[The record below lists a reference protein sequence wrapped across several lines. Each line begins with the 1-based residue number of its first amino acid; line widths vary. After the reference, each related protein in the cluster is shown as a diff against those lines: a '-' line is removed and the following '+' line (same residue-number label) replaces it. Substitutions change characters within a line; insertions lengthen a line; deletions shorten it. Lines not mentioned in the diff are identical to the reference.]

1 MDKLKNWIQ
10 ENIHQMDVEEP
21 NAALWDRLKQGLSK
35 PAKHD
40 PLKTH
45 IAENRNELEIETPAV
60 QAWKKI
66 SSSIST
72 QKPAHVQH
80 LKKRIFYY
88 LSAAC
93 VLFIIGLGV
102 FRYVRDVPARQGEE
116 VVKNPTFKNNSN
128 ASDTINIEANKN
140 QLTATP
146 SLPDEHHIQT
156 TKHKTIAVTSL
167 KPAKKQQRKSLPPE
181 VLQVKKDYDELIAE
195 QIKYTKSLALYG
207 ENASYFQE
215 FMNDFK
221 ALENQ
226 EKELRKSIAQSG
238 LKENSID
245 DLAMIYQQKLTVL
258 KKLQNEINKTSNC
271 NKNVTDTIPAYIS
284 L

>member
-45 IAENRNELEIETPAV
+45 IAENRNELEIETPGM

-80 LKKRIFYY
+80 IKKRIFYY

-102 FRYVRDVPARQGEE
+102 FRYVRDVPVRQGEE
-116 VVKNPTFKNNSN
+116 VAKKPAFKNNSN
-128 ASDTINIEANKN
+128 ASNTTNIESNKN
-140 QLTATP
+140 QLTATT
-146 SLPDEHHIQT
+146 SLPDERHIQT
-156 TKHKTIAVTSL
+156 TKHKTIAVASS
-167 KPAKKQQRKSLPPE
+167 KPAKKQKQTLPPE
-181 VLQVKKDYDELIAE
+181 VLQIQKDYDQLIAG
-195 QIKYTKSLALYG
+195 QIAYTKSLAVYG
-207 ENASYFQE
+207 ESASYFQE

-221 ALENQ
+221 TLEEK
-226 EKELRKSIAQSG
+226 EKELRKSIAQNG
-238 LKENSID
+238 LQDNSID

-258 KKLQNEINKTSNC
+258 KKLQNEIKKTSNR